1 MEKLDLKK
9 ELKQYY
15 KASAKN
21 IDVVD
26 IPSFNYL
33 TIEGKGN
40 PNESSEF
47 EEAIGALYAVAYTIK
62 FGAKKNVGMTDFVVM
77 PLEGLWWTPDMADF
91 SLDRKDLW
99 HWKLMILLPEF
110 ISKDFFA
117 EQQEAAFKKKGLDK
131 IRELKFEEYTEGLS
145 MQKLYIGP
153 YSEEHETIKIM
164 HEFARNSGYKLRG
177 KHHEIYLGDPR
188 KTAPEKLKTILRQ
201 PIEKI

>member
-26 IPSFNYL
+26 IPSLNYL

-40 PNESSEF
+40 PNESPEF
-47 EEAIGALYAVAYTIK
+47 VEAIGALYAVAYTLK
-62 FGAKKNVGMTDFVVM
+62 FAAKKNDGMTDFVVM

-91 SLDRKDLW
+91 SLDKKDLW
-99 HWKLMILLPEF
+99 HWKLMILLPDF
-110 ISKDFFA
+110 IGKDFFA
-117 EQQEAAFKKKGLDK
+117 EQREIAFNKKGLDK